1 MTAPIGPSGMRKKS
15 GPPRRCCGRRRLGNC
30 MQCAARVQGHRTA
43 ATANGGAGKAET
55 GNTPAPPA
63 TPHPQT
69 AARRAV
75 RKVAAVVVRKGGLA
89 NREPVIAALSRRV
102 LPFTGLWSL
111 DGAEWPPTRAL
122 SVAAARANAQ
132 NRPHRLRRRLLIIR
146 TIHRLPLPIL
156 IARPTTCSQIKR
168 RRRALRCAVKSAHDA
183 QSRAPGCHLID

>member
-30 MQCAARVQGHRTA
+30 MQCAARVHWHRTA

-89 NREPVIAALSRRV
+89 NREPVIAALLGEV

-122 SVAAARANAQ
+122 GALGRRCSSKCSKSTTPPPSTP
-132 NRPHRLRRRLLIIR
+132 PHYP
-146 TIHRLPLPIL
+146 HYPPS
-156 IARPTTCSQIKR
+156 PTAYPHC
-168 RRRALRCAVKSAHDA
+168 SAHNVL
-183 QSRAPGCHLID
+183 SN